1 MSSGKPFKDL
11 IPPLIP
17 EILDTLQE
25 MTFTTATPVQGAVIP
40 YFLSHKDVN
49 ASACTGSGKT
59 LSFLIPMFQILAKSE
74 SCNKPGEIGGIIIS
88 PTRELALQTFSVA
101 QKFESHL
108 PNIHV
113 VLLTG
118 GNEVADD
125 LKQLQSDKCLIII
138 ATPGRLKDI
147 MERQGERFAVRNLEV
162 LILDEADV
170 LLVGAFSIRC
180 VILRTLDILKQSVQL
195 LVSCRNNVE
204 QDYSVLRRRM
214 ELQLCAE
221 QVFEIPSKSK

>member
-11 IPPLIP
+11 VPPLIP

-101 QKFESHL
+101 QKFEGHL
-108 PNIHV
+108 PSIHV
-113 VLLTG
+113 VLFTG

-170 LLVGAFSIRC
+170 LLVGVLLIGF
-180 VILRTLDILKQSVQL
+180 VIHRILDILKQLVRL
-195 LVSCRNNVE
+195 LVNFLNNVE
-204 QDYSVLRRRM
+204 RDCLVLPKQM
-214 ELQLCAE
+214 ELQLCVE
-221 QVFEIPSKSK
+221 QVFEIP